1 MTTTSSTCR
10 TAASWQESRFLDEKR
25 AAPPSVDVFPPDFE
39 RSRRIERKMARRL
52 KSKTKSREAR
62 GYGPAHRMRRR
73 MLSARVEAGLE
84 YCARCGERILQGE
97 PWDLGH
103 DDYDRKLYLGP
114 EHRRCN
120 RSAAGKKSV
129 ELQRCKTSR
138 EW

>member
-1 MTTTSSTCR
+1 MC
-10 TAASWQESRFLDEKR
+10 
-25 AAPPSVDVFPPDFE
+25 FPPE
-39 RSRRIERKMARRL
+39 RPRRIDRHMARRL

-62 GYGPAHRMRRR
+62 GYGPSHRMRRR
-73 MLSARVEAGLE
+73 TLSPRVEAGLE

-103 DDYDRKLYLGP
+103 DDFDRRLYLGP

-138 EW
+138 VW